1 MNAAGG
7 WPEIEMIQPQMHTDA
22 HRWSERN
29 HRSGGHR
36 RPARLWRIAAEAPRI
51 CVPLWSVFVASL
63 TQCSVQVQRGAM
75 RRDHDDMFRF
85 ITRHDVPCTN
95 NASERAPRPS
105 VIFRKV
111 TGGFRAE

>member
-1 MNAAGG
+1 M
-7 WPEIEMIQPQMHTDA
+7 
-22 HRWSERN
+22 R
-29 HRSGGHR
+29 
-36 RPARLWRIAAEAPRI
+36 
-51 CVPLWSVFVASL
+51 
-63 TQCSVQVQRGAM
+63 VQRGAM
-75 RRDHDDMFRF
+75 RRDRDHLFGF